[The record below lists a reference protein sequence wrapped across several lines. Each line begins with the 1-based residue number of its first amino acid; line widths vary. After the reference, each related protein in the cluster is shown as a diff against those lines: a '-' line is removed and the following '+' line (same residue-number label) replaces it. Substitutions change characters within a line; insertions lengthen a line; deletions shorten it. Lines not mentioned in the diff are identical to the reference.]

1 MVATQPPKIATTE
14 PSTEEQSLFSLEDF
28 MLHPPNHMEW
38 IDGELVETTGMTVRH
53 GTLQS
58 RLSRFW
64 GNHVDSQ
71 KLGGEVVTETAC
83 RTLNQGRRP
92 DVAYMSPELVA
103 QYGQAAGLP
112 RSFPLI
118 AEIASPDDSA
128 EGLFAKAIEYLE
140 SGCQEVWLVFPEARI
155 VLAKTAETAWQL
167 FNPGDAIATQT
178 TLQGFS
184 IPLDELLA

>member
-1 MVATQPPKIATTE
+1 MVATHPPKIATLE

-71 KLGGEVVTETAC
+71 KLGGEVVTETVC

-128 EGLFAKAIEYLE
+128 EGLFAKAIEYLK
-140 SGCQEVWLVFPEARI
+140 SSCQEVCSSFQR
-155 VLAKTAETAWQL
+155 Q
-167 FNPGDAIATQT
+167 
-178 TLQGFS
+178 
-184 IPLDELLA
+184 ELLW

>member
-1 MVATQPPKIATTE
+1 VTQYAE
-14 PSTEEQSLFSLEDF
+14 
-28 MLHPPNHMEW
+28 
-38 IDGELVETTGMTVRH
+38 
-53 GTLQS
+53 
-58 RLSRFW
+58 
-64 GNHVDSQ
+64 
-71 KLGGEVVTETAC
+71 
-83 RTLNQGRRP
+83 
-92 DVAYMSPELVA
+92 
-103 QYGQAAGLP
+103 AAVLP

-155 VLAKTAETAWQL
+155 VLVKTAETAWQL
-167 FNPGDAIATQT
+167 FNPGDTIATQT